1 MSNLLRFLAFD
12 RAIAYSMML
21 KLWQALAGLVSI
33 FLVVRYFSLEAQG
46 FYYTFASLIA
56 LQSFLELGLYLVVTN
71 FASHEWSKLQLCKD
85 GRIEGDSEALSRLVS
100 LGRFIFKWYA
110 ATAFLFLGLVGC
122 GGYWFLGQAPGT
134 DVDWQAPWIIHVVFS
149 AFLLWCLPFLA
160 LLEGCD
166 QVAQVAKFRF
176 WLAFLS
182 NLAFWIVIAMEG
194 GLWAAPVLSMV
205 SALLCLYYLLVS
217 RKIFFKPFLQSPV
230 SEKMAWKSE
239 IFPMQWRLALQGLMS
254 YFTFS
259 LFTPV
264 MFYYHGPTIAGQMGM
279 TLQIV
284 MAMLSI
290 ALIWITVKVPR
301 FGVLVAQRDFHRLD
315 SEWSKAS
322 LLSVILMACG
332 VIVTYVTL
340 AILSDL
346 HWEPVS
352 RLLSPAQFLM
362 LAVGGIFAAVVQCAA
377 IYLRAHKKEVLTK
390 TGMISGAL
398 MAIMVWKL
406 GMIHGPVGATG
417 SFLIVMS
424 VVTFPMVFFIWKKSR
439 LEWHRC
445 HKVHLEL
452 VNDDK
457 RG

>member
-1 MSNLLRFLAFD
+1 MRVLFRLLGFD
-12 RAIAYSMML
+12 KAIAYSVL
-21 KLWQALAGLVSI
+21 HKAWQALAGLVSI
-33 FLVVRYFSLEAQG
+33 FLVARYFSPDVQG
-46 FYYTFASLIA
+46 FYYTFASLVA
-56 LQSFLELGLYLVVTN
+56 LQSFVELGLYLVVTN
-71 FASHEWSKLQLCKD
+71 FASHEWSKLQLRQD
-85 GRIEGDSEALSRLVS
+85 GRIEGDLNALSRLVS
-100 LGRFIFKWYA
+100 LGRFVFKWYA
-110 ATAFLFLGLVGC
+110 AAAFIFLVLVGC
-122 GGYWFLGQAPGT
+122 GGYWFLSRASGFG
-134 DVDWQAPWIIHVVFS
+134 VEWQVPWIIHVVFS

-176 WLAFLS
+176 WLAFAS
-182 NLAFWIVIAMEG
+182 NLAFWVVIAGEG

-217 RKIFFKPFLQSPV
+217 RKIFFKPFLKPPL
-230 SEKMAWKSE
+230 SETMAWKSE
-239 IFPMQWRLALQGLMS
+239 IFPMQWRLALQGLVN
-254 YFTFS
+254 YFIFS

-264 MFYYHGPTIAGQMGM
+264 MFYYHGPAIAGQMGM

-290 ALIWITVKVPR
+290 SLIWITVKVPR

-332 VIVTYVTL
+332 VILTFVTL

-352 RLLSPAQFLM
+352 RLLSPVQFLM

-406 GMIHGPVGATG
+406 GMLYGPAGAAG
-417 SFLIVMS
+417 SYLIVMS
-424 VVTFPMVFFIWKKSR
+424 AVTFPMAFYIWKKSR
-439 LEWHRC
+439 REWHQ
-445 HKVHLEL
+445 
-452 VNDDK
+452 
-457 RG
+457 